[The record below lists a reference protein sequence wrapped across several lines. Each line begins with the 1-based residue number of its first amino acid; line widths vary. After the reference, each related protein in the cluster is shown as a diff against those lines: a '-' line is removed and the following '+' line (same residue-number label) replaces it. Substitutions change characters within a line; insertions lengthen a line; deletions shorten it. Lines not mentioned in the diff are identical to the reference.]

1 MASPGEHSREILGL
15 CLGEVAGRDFSRV
28 GSTVYDKLT
37 ELELLKEAKSLA
49 VRRRN
54 KLVNRMKLASMFQG
68 GDETITSYETR
79 LKPIARTGKFK
90 EKCHSCAAEVDFT
103 EQMVLDHLIRGL
115 ADEAIQAKVLAMED
129 EEAIL
134 PKVIKFIEFINF
146 LTLTD

>member
-15 CLGEVAGRDFSRV
+15 CLGEVAGRVFSRV

-68 GDETITSYETR
+68 GDQTITSYEKP
-79 LKPIARTGKFK
+79 KPIARTGKFK
-90 EKCHSCAAEVDFT
+90 RSATVVQLKC
-103 EQMVLDHLIRGL
+103 
-115 ADEAIQAKVLAMED
+115 
-129 EEAIL
+129 IL
-134 PKVIKFIEFINF
+134 QSRWFSII
-146 LTLTD
+146 